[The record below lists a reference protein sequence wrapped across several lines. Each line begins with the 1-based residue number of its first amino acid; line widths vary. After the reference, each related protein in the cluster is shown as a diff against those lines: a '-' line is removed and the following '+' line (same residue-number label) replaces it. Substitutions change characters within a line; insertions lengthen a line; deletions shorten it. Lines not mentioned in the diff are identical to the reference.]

1 MKLFSSS
8 IQHVISKL
16 LDLTVQRIAVKIV
29 VDQTMTATTS
39 MAPVF
44 SVAMM
49 DIKEKD
55 ARIVSYYYTLH
66 PFPDKCDMNILIKNH
81 ATIPPFLTLIFFPL
95 LLILKFQTKTM

>member
-1 MKLFSSS
+1 MLASSCCEAGYFYIYIYIYIYIYMKLFSSS

-16 LDLTVQRIAVKIV
+16 LDLTVQRNAVKIV

-39 MAPVF
+39 MVPVF

-55 ARIVSYYYTLH
+55 ARIVS
-66 PFPDKCDMNILIKNH
+66 
-81 ATIPPFLTLIFFPL
+81 
-95 LLILKFQTKTM
+95 